1 MDAYRPIG
9 HAFHGL
15 PSLISLKQNC
25 PRWIGAMATQA
36 KWRPYLQRAGEIAA
50 HQPVVAHFCRLHA
63 IELMM
68 KARQSGNT
76 SPELEKQLLGE
87 LGEAEAAK
95 KTLNIASAQGQSTT
109 ESFALRVFDGADAAD
124 HAARDR
130 ESQAAVFQKFY
141 AAALFLDVC
150 AQFYDGELPP
160 DLAEKARY
168 ARFRVVQIREGLKQ
182 GVPSYPEAPSAD
194 ASASAE
200 APAAAAL
207 GASSLAPQLPPAAI
221 SAASPAVISSTTH
234 TAPTT
239 SQREEARKQTEMASS
254 ALDFGDVAT
263 ARKSLLEALR
273 VLG

>member
-1 MDAYRPIG
+1 
-9 HAFHGL
+9 
-15 PSLISLKQNC
+15 
-25 PRWIGAMATQA
+25 MATQA

-50 HQPVVAHFCRLHA
+50 HQPVVAHFCRMHA

-194 ASASAE
+194 ASAASAE
-200 APAAAAL
+200 APAAPAAL
-207 GASSLAPQLPPAAI
+207 AASSLTPQLPAAPAI
-221 SAASPAVISSTTH
+221 SAASPAVIASATH
-234 TAPTT
+234 SAPTTT

-263 ARKSLLEALR
+263 ARKCLQEALR

>member
-1 MDAYRPIG
+1 
-9 HAFHGL
+9 
-15 PSLISLKQNC
+15 
-25 PRWIGAMATQA
+25 MATQA

-50 HQPVVAHFCRLHA
+50 HQPVVAHFCRLYA

-194 ASASAE
+194 AAASAE
-200 APAAAAL
+200 ATAAPAAL
-207 GASSLAPQLPPAAI
+207 GASSLASQLPPAPAI

-234 TAPTT
+234 SAPTT